1 MPDLLQKAEA
11 GQLERIVAVDIGSV
25 RVGVAVSDPFGSFA
39 QALTVLSTKND
50 WIEELKKIMDTYRT
64 TKLLVGL
71 PLRTGGNEGPEAL
84 NIREIAD
91 NIVVRYPD
99 LEIFFWDERFT
110 TVIAQQSL
118 LEGDVSRKGRKQR
131 VDMVAASLLL
141 QSYLDKGRSE

>member
-1 MPDLLQKAEA
+1 M
-11 GQLERIVAVDIGSV
+11 ERIVAVDIGSV

-50 WIEELKKIMDTYRT
+50 WIDEPKKIMDTYRT

-84 NIREIAD
+84 NIREVAD
-91 NIVVRYPD
+91 TIVGRYPG
-99 LEIFFWDERFT
+99 LEIIFLDERFT

-118 LEGDVSRKGRKQR
+118 IEGDVSRKGRNQR
-131 VDMVAASLLL
+131 LDMVAASLLL
-141 QSYLDKGRSE
+141 QSYLDKGRTV

>member
-1 MPDLLQKAEA
+1 M
-11 GQLERIVAVDIGSV
+11 ERIVAVDIGSV

-50 WIEELKKIMDTYRT
+50 WIGELKKILETYQT

-71 PLRTGGNEGPEAL
+71 PLRTGGNEGPEAV
-84 NIREIAD
+84 NIREIAET
-91 NIVVRYPD
+91 IVARYPD
-99 LEIFFWDERFT
+99 TEIIFLDERFT

-118 LEGDVSRKGRKQR
+118 IEGDVSRKGRKQR

-141 QSYLDKGRSE
+141 QSFLDKGRSE

>member
-1 MPDLLQKAEA
+1 M
-11 GQLERIVAVDIGSV
+11 ERIVAVDIGSV

-50 WIEELKKIMDTYRT
+50 WIGELKKIMDTYQT

-71 PLRTGGNEGPEAL
+71 PLRTGGNEGPEAV
-84 NIREIAD
+84 NIREIAET
-91 NIVVRYPD
+91 IVARYPD
-99 LEIFFWDERFT
+99 LEIIFLDERFT

-118 LEGDVSRKGRKQR
+118 IEGDVSRKGRKQR

-141 QSYLDKGRSE
+141 QSYLDEGRSE

>member
-1 MPDLLQKAEA
+1 M
-11 GQLERIVAVDIGSV
+11 ERIVAVDIGSV

-50 WIEELKKIMDTYRT
+50 WIGELRKILETYQT

-71 PLRTGGNEGPEAL
+71 PLRTGGNEGPEAV
-84 NIREIAD
+84 NIREIAET
-91 NIVVRYPD
+91 IVARYPD
-99 LEIFFWDERFT
+99 TEIIFLDERFT

-118 LEGDVSRKGRKQR
+118 IEGDVSRKGRKQR

-141 QSYLDKGRSE
+141 QSFLDKGRSE

>member
-1 MPDLLQKAEA
+1 
-11 GQLERIVAVDIGSV
+11 LERIVAVDIGSV

-50 WIEELKKIMDTYRT
+50 WIGELKKILETYQT

-71 PLRTGGNEGPEAL
+71 PLRTGGNEGPEAV
-84 NIREIAD
+84 NIREIAET
-91 NIVVRYPD
+91 IVARYPD
-99 LEIFFWDERFT
+99 TEIIFLDERFT

-118 LEGDVSRKGRKQR
+118 IEGDVSRKGRKQR

-141 QSYLDKGRSE
+141 QSFLDKGRSE